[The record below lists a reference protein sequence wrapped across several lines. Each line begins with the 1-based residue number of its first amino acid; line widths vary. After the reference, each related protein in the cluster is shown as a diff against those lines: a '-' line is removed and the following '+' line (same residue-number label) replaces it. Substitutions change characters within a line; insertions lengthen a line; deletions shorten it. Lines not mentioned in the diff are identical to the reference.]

1 MITKKF
7 FLTLF
12 ILVFI
17 AAAVLGTTG
26 CGQKAQA
33 PQQQNNS
40 QDAGGGRGV
49 QQEDTVDKIKK
60 AGKLVLG
67 TSADYPP
74 FEFHQVTGGKDE
86 IVGFD
91 IDLAKAIAKEL
102 GVELEIKDI
111 AFESIIPAVLSK
123 TVDLGIA
130 GFTITEERKKSVN
143 FSDPYLE
150 GGQQIITY
158 KGSGIRS
165 KEDLKGKTIGV
176 QLGTTGEEIAKKI
189 EGAKLKQFDKVDAAM
204 LDLMNKRV
212 EAVIIDFAVAQAYAT
227 NNPDKLEL
235 AAETLDDAA
244 KAVVIRKEDGK
255 LLDVVNKVIK
265 DLKVS
270 GEYDRLV
277 KKWFIDYK
285 PAN

>member
-1 MITKKF
+1 MATKKF

-17 AAAVLGTTG
+17 TAAVLGVTG
-26 CGQKAQA
+26 CGQKA
-33 PQQQNNS
+33 S
-40 QDAGGGRGV
+40 QDAGSSQV
-49 QQEDTVDKIKK
+49 EQQDTVDKIKK
-60 AGKLVLG
+60 AGKLVIG

-91 IDLAKAIAKEL
+91 IDIAKAIAKEL
-102 GVELEIKDI
+102 GVDLEIKDM

-130 GFTITEERKKSVN
+130 GFTITEERLKSVN
-143 FSDPYLE
+143 FSDPYID

-158 KGSGIRS
+158 KGSGVKS
-165 KEDLKGKTIGV
+165 KEDLNGKTIGV

-189 EGAKLKQFDKVDAAM
+189 EGAKLKQFDKVGAAV

-212 EAVIIDFAVAQAYAT
+212 EAVIVDLPVAQAFVT

-235 AAETLDDAA
+235 AGEPLDDAA
-244 KAVVIRKEDGK
+244 KAVVIRKEDQK

-265 DLKVS
+265 DLKDS

-277 KKWFIDYK
+277 KEWFVDYK
-285 PAN
+285 PAS